1 MRYTRFFAR
10 VGFATLFAL
19 PLIAEAQGVGLS
31 NPLKDFINSIPTFI
45 ATALKAMVL
54 LALPVVALFL
64 VIAGF
69 KFISAQG
76 DSGKLTEA
84 KENFMYVIIGALLIL
99 GAWVIAT
106 IINGTVSQLVN

>member
-1 MRYTRFFAR
+1 MRHTRFFAH
-10 VGFATLFAL
+10 VLSTALLLL
-19 PLIAEAQGVGLS
+19 PLYAEAQGVT
-31 NPLKDFINSIPTFI
+31 NPLRDTINTIPSFI

-76 DSGKLTEA
+76 NSGKLTEA